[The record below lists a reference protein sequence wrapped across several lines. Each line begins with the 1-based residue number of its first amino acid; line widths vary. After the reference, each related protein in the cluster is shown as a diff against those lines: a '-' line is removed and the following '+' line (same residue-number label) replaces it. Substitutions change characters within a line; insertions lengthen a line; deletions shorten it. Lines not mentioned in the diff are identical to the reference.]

1 METISWKN
9 EWSVGVDQLDMQHRK
24 LLDMINR
31 LIAEQKTLTDQET
44 VAQLLTEMMDYAQEH
59 FRAEE
64 YLMAEY
70 SYDRK
75 ELQEKQH
82 QAFIDKTNSFCSA
95 TEIGPNIL
103 SNALLDYLSGWLVTH
118 ILEEDM
124 KYKEFFS
131 AKGVN

>member
-1 METISWKN
+1 METISWKD
-9 EWSVGVDQLDMQHRK
+9 EWSVGVAQLDIQHRK

-31 LIAEQKTLTDQET
+31 LIVEQKTLTDQET
-44 VAQLLTEMMDYAQEH
+44 VAQLLTEMMDYAREH

-70 SYDRK
+70 GYDRK

-82 QAFIDKTNSFCSA
+82 QAFIDKTNGFCSA
-95 TEIGPNIL
+95 TEVGPNIL
-103 SNALLDYLSGWLVTH
+103 STALLDYLSGWLVTH

-124 KYKEFFS
+124 KYKPFFS
-131 AKGVN
+131 GKGVN

>member
-70 SYDRK
+70 GYDRK